1 MTIAIK
7 LYHHP
12 LSGHSH
18 RVELQL
24 SLLNLPTELMFVD
37 LANGAHKLG

>member
-1 MTIAIK
+1 MSKIK

-18 RVELQL
+18 RVEAFL
-24 SLLNLPTELMFVD
+24 SMLGLDADIIDFDLLKGE
-37 LANGAHKLG
+37 HKKP